1 MINHLKKAF
10 LCNKPIGLLLFMSFT
25 LLTCKKEIKKLQI
38 KANEENQKLSDSIKF
53 SINFTD
59 KGYAFLSVPDRFLY
73 SYPLTFNDK
82 KTSHTI
88 SRDFDSFIVSY
99 SVSIPSE
106 NGKREFVQQ
115 NYLISDDSIINLKY
129 NSRTYRFE
137 NHKLNIDSINNTY
150 SAIKKKILTSKKK
163 KIFYKNELDT
173 LYTYYRNKFNDRK
186 EFLKYNLN
194 ELYYYDRLQLID
206 SLNDKVDGFLKNELN
221 TNNFIASSIL
231 YDFLNRYI
239 EYRITTIDFD
249 KIDSLNYSKSYVEFV
264 SLGVFAFLR
273 NEENKGYNKFLNA
286 KNWLRGTKMYAEN
299 KEAIEKEIEPL
310 DNENFKKKL
319 AELNFS
325 DTKNKQLSFSQ
336 ITKQSPTQYFLIDF
350 WATWCAPC
358 IQGVKTMNKMGLP
371 KNIKVISISVD
382 KEKDKQKWKTK
393 TKELEQSL
401 SYWID
406 ETDSDTKEFMKFIEM
421 KSIPRYILI
430 DKDMNLI
437 DQAFYHPQ
445 EPQFLSKLQNIKN
458 HKYW

>member
-1 MINHLKKAF
+1 MINHFKKAF
-10 LCNKPIGLLLFMSFT
+10 LCNKPFGLLLFMSIT
-25 LLTCKKEIKKLQI
+25 LLTCKKEIKKLPI
-38 KANEENQKLSDSIKF
+38 KVKEENQKLSDSIKF

-59 KGYAFLSVPDRFLY
+59 KSYAFLSVPDRFLY

-163 KIFYKNELDT
+163 KIFYKTELDT

-336 ITKQSPTQYFLIDF
+336 ITK
-350 WATWCAPC
+350 
-358 IQGVKTMNKMGLP
+358 
-371 KNIKVISISVD
+371 
-382 KEKDKQKWKTK
+382 
-393 TKELEQSL
+393 
-401 SYWID
+401 
-406 ETDSDTKEFMKFIEM
+406 
-421 KSIPRYILI
+421 
-430 DKDMNLI
+430 
-437 DQAFYHPQ
+437 
-445 EPQFLSKLQNIKN
+445 
-458 HKYW
+458 